1 MQSRGL
7 QAEGLKEADPETPE
21 VVEGRKPLIWWSLL
35 TRLILCLRDKGT
47 LEIPS
52 ADDDQFSTL
61 PAVWL
66 REEESGTS
74 EGRRSLLE
82 GTRKTW
88 KIPAM
93 DSSQLW
99 MEESRWRD

>member
-1 MQSRGL
+1 MQGRGL

-52 ADDDQFSTL
+52 ADDDQYSTL
-61 PAVWL
+61 PAVL
-66 REEESGTS
+66 LKEEKTETS
-74 EGRRSLLE
+74 EGRRCLLE
-82 GTRKTW
+82 GTRQT
-88 KIPAM
+88 
-93 DSSQLW
+93 
-99 MEESRWRD
+99 

>member
-47 LEIPS
+47 LQIPS

-66 REEESGTS
+66 REKESGTS
-74 EGRRSLLE
+74 EGRRSLRFLMVKMMLTMRRRHPNFE
-82 GTRKTW
+82 LHCLGLR
-88 KIPAM
+88 
-93 DSSQLW
+93 
-99 MEESRWRD
+99 